1 MDYMIKE
8 EFDIEQQINHDF
20 SYKKKK
26 IKNKYFY
33 QKILLKFSPFIKF
46 FKQNKII
53 FNILFFI
60 IIILTLY
67 FYLKR
72 IKNLKIKNSLY
83 NSKIN
88 ELENKFEEINFKYM
102 NLQNDYYKI
111 QNELKAQ
118 KPINELLNSDIIK
131 TYKEYESLKN
141 LIEKNSII
149 TFSLIYKTETHGDN
163 ANLFREISRNYSTF
177 LLLVETQEGKR
188 FGGFTVQGFRPK
200 KFIEALLDTFGI
212 NRNYFT
218 LDEKS
223 FLFSF
228 DKKERYVIN
237 TPKQALYSDEK
248 YFAVFGNGDIIIKD
262 KYLSNE
268 CESYFPKSYG
278 NVNSNTVNDL
288 TGSSKFNI
296 KRIEVFF
303 VNIINKKYFS

>member
-1 MDYMIKE
+1 MK
-8 EFDIEQQINHDF
+8 
-20 SYKKKK
+20 
-26 IKNKYFY
+26 
-33 QKILLKFSPFIKF
+33 L
-46 FKQNKII
+46 
-53 FNILFFI
+53 
-60 IIILTLY
+60 
-67 FYLKR
+67 
-72 IKNLKIKNSLY
+72 
-83 NSKIN
+83 
-88 ELENKFEEINFKYM
+88 
-102 NLQNDYYKI
+102 
-111 QNELKAQ
+111 
-118 KPINELLNSDIIK
+118 K
-131 TYKEYESLKN
+131 TYY
-141 LIEKNSII
+141 
-149 TFSLIYKTETHGDN
+149 LIYKSETQGDN
-163 ANLFREISRNYSTF
+163 VNLFREI
-177 LLLVETQEGKR
+177 TQLKL
-188 FGGFTVQGFRPK
+188 K
-200 KFIEALLDTFGI
+200 LDTFGI

-303 VNIINKKYFS
+303 VNIINKK